1 MRIAKGERFRV
12 VQPLKRAALVY
23 FSAPFTGGFECTLAT
38 GTVLAAAQDSGPDKN
53 TVLLVP
59 EEKEPFERTWLTEE
73 RNDLQ
78 IPRVRVSFPEVRH
91 RKASSLASIT
101 HHRQLRAA
109 LESHVS
115 RTTVATSP

>member
-73 RNDLQ
+73 RNDPKYLGFA
-78 IPRVRVSFPEVRH
+78 FPFQKSDIEKH
-91 RKASSLASIT
+91 LAS
-101 HHRQLRAA
+101 LP
-109 LESHVS
+109 SP
-115 RTTVATSP
+115 TTDS

>member
-23 FSAPFTGGFECTLAT
+23 FAAPFTGGFECTLGT

-59 EEKEPFERTWLTEE
+59 EEREQFERTCLTEE
-73 RNDLQ
+73 ERKDPIYLGFAF
-78 IPRVRVSFPEVRH
+78 SFKKSDIGKH
-91 RKASSLASIT
+91 LASLPSPAT
-101 HHRQLRAA
+101 HG
-109 LESHVS
+109 
-115 RTTVATSP
+115 